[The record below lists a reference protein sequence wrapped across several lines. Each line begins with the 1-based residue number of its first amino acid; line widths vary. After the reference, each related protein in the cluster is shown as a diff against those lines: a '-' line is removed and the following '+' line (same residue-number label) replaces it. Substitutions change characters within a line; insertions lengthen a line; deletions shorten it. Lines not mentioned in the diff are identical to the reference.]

1 MKKVI
6 AIMLAAAAAGLP
18 PLAAQNEN
26 PATLLNQEV
35 ILEQGVEVAEPEAPY
50 KRWTIVPLYTFTA
63 FNDGRAAWQQEYV
76 EILYQPWR
84 NFIIGTAIDIRQRP
98 PSGTDIL
105 YSGLAS
111 RYFTGYHE
119 ARPL

>member
-1 MKKVI
+1 MKQAV
-6 AIMLAAAAAGLP
+6 AIILAAAVTGLT

-26 PATLLNQEV
+26 PAALLNQEI

-50 KRWTIVPLYTFTA
+50 QRWTVVPLYTFTA
-63 FNDGRAAWQQEYV
+63 FNDGRSSWQQEYV

-84 NFIIGTAIDIRQRP
+84 NLIVGTAIDIRQRP

-111 RYFTGYHE
+111 WYPVKY
-119 ARPL
+119 L